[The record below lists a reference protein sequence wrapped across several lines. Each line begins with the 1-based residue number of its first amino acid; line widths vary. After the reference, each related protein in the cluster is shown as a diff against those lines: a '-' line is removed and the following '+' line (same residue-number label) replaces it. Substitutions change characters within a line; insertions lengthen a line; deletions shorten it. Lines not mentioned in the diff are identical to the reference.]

1 MRGHPRDTGGPPPRH
16 NIGQR
21 LVRTADT
28 VGKIVGVAQ
37 SIYSAGKVIAPYV
50 RPVLTALAAAAV

>member
-1 MRGHPRDTGGPPPRH
+1 MRASPHDVGGPPARH

-21 LVRTADT
+21 IARTADA
-28 VGKIVGVAQ
+28 VGKVVGIAQ

>member
-1 MRGHPRDTGGPPPRH
+1 MRASPQDVGGPPPRH
-16 NIGQR
+16 NVGQR
-21 LVRTADT
+21 IARTADT
-28 VGKIVGVAQ
+28 VGKVVGIAQ

>member
-1 MRGHPRDTGGPPPRH
+1 MRASPHDVGGPPARH

-21 LVRTADT
+21 VARAADT
-28 VGKIVGVAQ
+28 VGKVVGVAQ
-37 SIYSAGKVIAPYV
+37 SIYSAGTLAPYV